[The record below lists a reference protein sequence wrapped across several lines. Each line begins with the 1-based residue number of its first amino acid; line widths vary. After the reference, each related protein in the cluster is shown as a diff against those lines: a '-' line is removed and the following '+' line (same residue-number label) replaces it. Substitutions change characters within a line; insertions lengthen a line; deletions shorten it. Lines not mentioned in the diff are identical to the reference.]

1 MGLLASMQNADSLGC
16 PINLYTHSLQ
26 TATRALRAR
35 EDDELVVVALFH
47 DLPEA
52 LCDNHHGLVAAQLLS
67 PWISERRTWLL
78 VQHVDFQQYH
88 FVNHPTVD
96 THARDRFAGHPLY
109 AETAHFCQFYDQNS
123 FDSSYST
130 LPLEEFAPIVRRF
143 FARGGSGTAGSAC
156 DPQAVQIA
164 NSAANNLFTIGKRFS
179 KQQDAMFRA
188 GKSPHRARA
197 GVPAAANARRAARRA
212 GQDRVRRATRPA
224 SIATW
229 TARNRTRPPC
239 R

>member
-1 MGLLASMQNADSLGC
+1 MQAMGNGRAHFRTLEEAGPGDWQAIVQAESADRLKRTTGDRLMGLLASMQNADSLGC

-26 TATRALRAR
+26 TATRALRAG

-96 THARDRFAGHPLY
+96 TRARDRFAGHPFY
-109 AETAHFCQFYDQNS
+109 AETAHFSQFYDQNS

-143 FARGGSGTAGSAC
+143 FARPCPPLKSA
-156 DPQAVQIA
+156 P
-164 NSAANNLFTIGKRFS
+164 ST
-179 KQQDAMFRA
+179 
-188 GKSPHRARA
+188 P
-197 GVPAAANARRAARRA
+197 
-212 GQDRVRRATRPA
+212 
-224 SIATW
+224 
-229 TARNRTRPPC
+229 
-239 R
+239 